1 MMIKHLSKLT
11 CIQRAAVDI
20 IGTLQQINM
29 TKKHD
34 DPEIIKEMDDIQ
46 DAINEIE
53 NHMENIEEDSFPVLP
68 VGITFV
74 TLKSINLSNP
84 HAK

>member
-53 NHMENIEEDSFPVLP
+53 DHMESIKEDSLPSSP
-68 VGITFV
+68 VGITFAA
-74 TLKSINLSNP
+74 LKSISP
-84 HAK
+84 K